1 MKVVIL
7 AGGFGTRLAEHT
19 DQIPKPMVEIGG
31 LPILWHIMKGYAN
44 HGFNDFA
51 VALGYKGEVIK
62 DFFVNYRRR
71 TASLSVTIGTGEV
84 EIHGQHSEDWHVD
97 LVETG
102 SETQTG
108 GRVKRVAESVVSGRF
123 MLTYGDGVSNIDI
136 AKLLEFHKSHGKLA
150 TMTVVRPP
158 ARFGAVI
165 MDGENVT
172 RFEEKPQIG
181 EGWINGG
188 FFVLEPEVIDYIQGD
203 QTVWEREPVEHLAS
217 DGQLMAYRHDDFWQC
232 MDTLRDLRALEGLWQ
247 ANQAPWKVW

>member
-44 HGFNDFA
+44 YGFNDFA
-51 VALGYKGEVIK
+51 VALGYKGDVIK

-71 TASLSVTIGTGEV
+71 AASLSVSVGTGEV

-188 FFVLEPEVIDYIQGD
+188 FFICQPEFIDLIKDDSTVLES
-203 QTVWEREPVEHLAS
+203 EPLEYVARIN
-217 DGQLMAYRHDDFWQC
+217 QLVAYKHHGFWQC
-232 MDTLRDLRALEGLWQ
+232 MDTKRDKDNLNKILKR
-247 ANQAPWKVW
+247 KKIKF